1 MDESLDCV
9 VVGAGVVGLAV
20 ARALALAG
28 REVVVLEA
36 AEGIGTGTSSRN
48 SEVIHAGIY
57 YPKGSLKAR
66 LCVQGK
72 QALYAYCA
80 ERGVPHRRCGKLI
93 VATEDAQLTTL
104 ADIRAKA
111 AANGVGDLTHL
122 SRQEAQALEPEI
134 ECVGAL
140 LSPSTGII
148 DSHAFMLAL
157 QGDAEHAGAVFA
169 FHSRVARARVVDGG
183 FEIEVQT
190 LTGDPGTAGRAGG
203 VSAAGASAG
212 GTCMAGTDVERA
224 VQRGAAGPGVDLAS
238 TSTWHARTLVNAAGL
253 HAPDVAARIEG
264 LDARHVP
271 RAHYA
276 RGHYFTLS
284 GRPRFQRLIYP
295 VPQPGGLGVHLT
307 LDLQGQARFGP
318 DVQWVDGIDYTVDPR
333 RADAFYAEVRRYWPA
348 LADGALQP
356 GYAGIRPKLA
366 GPEAPNLDFRID
378 GPAQHG
384 VPGLINLLGIE
395 SPGLTASLAMGD
407 LVAEV
412 LAS

>member
-20 ARALALAG
+20 ARALAQAG

-36 AEGIGTGTSSRN
+36 AEGIGTETSSRN

-72 QALYAYCA
+72 HALYAYCA

-93 VATEDAQLTTL
+93 VATEAAQLATL

-111 AANGVGDLTHL
+111 ATNGVDDLTPL

-134 ECVGAL
+134 DCVGAL

-169 FHSRVARARVVDGG
+169 FHSRVARARVVAGG

-190 LTGDPGTAGRAGG
+190 LTGDAGPVEAAGRAGEANG
-203 VSAAGASAG
+203 GGANSAGAGAG
-212 GTCMAGTDVERA
+212 GST
-224 VQRGAAGPGVDLAS
+224 GPGLNSVS
-238 TSTWHARTLVNAAGL
+238 TSSWRARTLVNAAGL
-253 HAPDVAARIEG
+253 HAPELAARIEG

-276 RGHYFTLS
+276 RGHYFTLA

-348 LADGALQP
+348 LRDGALQP

-384 VPGLINLLGIE
+384 VPGLVNLLGIE
-395 SPGLTASLAMGD
+395 SPGLSASLAIGAAVVEALHD
-407 LVAEV
+407 
-412 LAS
+412 